1 MSIGAAASAVLICR
15 LLTYWLTIPVGW
27 ISLKIAEERGYV

>member
-1 MSIGAAASAVLICR
+1 MPVGPAACAVLIYR

-27 ISLKIAEERGYV
+27 LSHKVAEERGYV